1 MNINLIDK
9 EKSLETINKLKKYI
23 NKEFIEIV
31 EKSILDF
38 SNEYA
43 YANDTPFL
51 ADSIYDTKL
60 EEIINSLCKLPELI
74 KNKED
79 AKNIAF
85 LKPEEL
91 NPDNYEKLLKKKEIE
106 EYKKTNIKSSSAF
119 KCSKCKKNKCSVT
132 QKQTRAGDE
141 PATTFVTCL
150 ECGYQFSF
158 N

>member
-1 MNINLIDK
+1 MNLIDE
-9 EKSLETINKLKKYI
+9 EKSANTIKKLEKYI
-23 NKEFIEIV
+23 DTKFIKSV
-31 EKSILDF
+31 EKSILNF

-43 YANDTPFL
+43 TINETPFL

-60 EEIINSLCKLPELI
+60 EEIITALEKSPELI
-74 KNKED
+74 KTLED

-85 LKPEEL
+85 LRPEEL
-91 NPDNYEKLLKKKEIE
+91 NPDNYEKLLKKKEME
-106 EYKKTNIKSSSAF
+106 EYKKNDIKSSSAF
-119 KCSKCKKNKCSVT
+119 TCSKCKKKKCSVT

-150 ECGYQFSF
+150 ECGHQFSF

>member
-1 MNINLIDK
+1 MNLINEK
-9 EKSLETINKLKKYI
+9 KSLETIKILNKYV
-23 NKEFIEIV
+23 NKEFIKLV

-38 SNEYA
+38 TNEYA
-43 YANDTPFL
+43 NINDISFL
-51 ADSIYDTKL
+51 ADGIYDDKL
-60 EEIINSLCKLPELI
+60 SEIINALSKSPELI
-74 KNKED
+74 KSEDD

-85 LKPEEL
+85 FKPEEL

-106 EYKKTNIKSSSAF
+106 EYKKNDIKSSSAF
-119 KCSKCKKNKCSVT
+119 KCSKCKKSKCSVT

-150 ECGYQFSF
+150 ECGHQFSF

>member
-1 MNINLIDK
+1 MSVNLIDK
-9 EKSLETINKLKKYI
+9 EKSLETIKKLNNYVSKKFI
-23 NKEFIEIV
+23 NLV

-43 YANDTPFL
+43 SINDTPFL
-51 ADSIYDTKL
+51 AESIYDTKL

-74 KNKED
+74 KTEED
-79 AKNIAF
+79 AKKIAF

-106 EYKKTNIKSSSAF
+106 EYKKNDVKSSSAF
-119 KCSKCKKNKCSVT
+119 KCSKCKKSKCSVT

-141 PATTFVTCL
+141 PATTFINCL
-150 ECGYQFSF
+150 ECGHQFSF

>member
-1 MNINLIDK
+1 MNLINE
-9 EKSLETINKLKKYI
+9 EKSLETIKILNKI
-23 NKEFIEIV
+23 VNKEFSKFV

-38 SNEYA
+38 TNEYA
-43 YANDTPFL
+43 YINETPFL
-51 ADSIYDTKL
+51 ADDIYDNKL
-60 EEIINSLCKLPELI
+60 SEITNALSKLPDLI
-74 KNKED
+74 KTEDD
-79 AKNIAF
+79 AKKIAF

-106 EYKKTNIKSSSAF
+106 EYKKNDIKSSSAF
-119 KCSKCKKNKCSVT
+119 KCSKCKKSKCSVT

-150 ECGYQFSF
+150 ECGHQFAF

>member
-1 MNINLIDK
+1 MNLNLIDK
-9 EKSLETINKLKKYI
+9 EKSKETIEKLKEYVSS
-23 NKEFIEIV
+23 EFVKAV
-31 EKSILDF
+31 EKSILNF

-43 YANDTPFL
+43 AINDTPFL

-60 EEIINSLCKLPELI
+60 EEIINALCKLPELI
-74 KNKED
+74 KTIED
-79 AKNIAF
+79 AEKIAF
-85 LKPEEL
+85 LRPDEL

-106 EYKKTNIKSSSAF
+106 EYKKNDVKSSSAF
-119 KCSKCKKNKCSVT
+119 KCSKCKKSKCSVT

-158 N
+158 S

>member
-1 MNINLIDK
+1 MSLNLIDK
-9 EKSLETINKLKKYI
+9 EKSLDTIKKLEEYVD
-23 NKEFIEIV
+23 KEFIEIV

-43 YANDTPFL
+43 YINDTPFL
-51 ADSIYDTKL
+51 ADSIYDTKF
-60 EEIINSLCKLPELI
+60 EEIIKALCKYPELI

-79 AKNIAF
+79 AKKIA
-85 LKPEEL
+85 LLRPEEL

-106 EYKKTNIKSSSAF
+106 EYKKNDVKSSTAF

-132 QKQTRAGDE
+132 QKQIRAGDE

-150 ECGYQFSF
+150 ECGHNFSF